1 MAVNKVVYSGQTLID
16 LSFDTV
22 TPETLAEGVTAHDKS
37 GNPIVGTMQPQ
48 TAPEDLNAVLTEQEE
63 LIDSLRTALQGKAG
77 GGGGGTAPVIEP
89 LEVTENGTY
98 TAPSGVDGYS
108 PVTVNVPIP
117 EGYIKPSGTLEITE
131 NGTHD
136 AEAYKAVS
144 VNVPVPDGYIQ
155 PSGTKEIT
163 ENGTHDV
170 KAYESVNVNVPSGG
184 GEQINTGTCTIRVKV
199 PSASTYAAAHE
210 IVSDDAVG
218 YDMVST
224 YVSSSF
230 SVTARCDSV
239 MYIISTNI
247 KGVTVTDG
255 EVLQLVSNRG
265 VAYRTP
271 STNGA
276 SVTMEL
282 TK

>member
-1 MAVNKVVYSGQTLID
+1 MEVSHVIYGGKTLID
-16 LSFDTV
+16 LTGDTV
-22 TPETLAEGVTAHDKS
+22 TPETLVKGATAHDKT
-37 GNPIVGTMQPQ
+37 GAAIVGTYEGG
-48 TAPEDLNAVLTEQEE
+48 TEDLDTVLAEQEQ
-63 LIDSLRTALQGKAG
+63 LIAALRTALEGKAA
-77 GGGGGTAPVIEP
+77 GGGGTAPVIEP

-170 KAYESVNVNVPSGG
+170 KAYESVNVNVPTGG
-184 GEQINTGTCTIRVKV
+184 GEQINTGTCTIRVRV
-199 PSASTYAAAHE
+199 PSAATYAAAHE